1 MKQMTD
7 EELVSA
13 HIHSRET
20 QHFAQLYE
28 RYYDKVYNHCLSFA
42 NADNQAEDLTQD
54 VFERVL
60 QKIDTFGGNSRFAT
74 WLYAVCRNYCLTEYQ
89 HRQKRSRA
97 ITTYGRDTDEFIYP
111 DPSSMLEQRLV
122 LLELALANLSEDERY
137 LLSVRYEQNT
147 SIDQL
152 ATLIQASPSAVKMRL
167 WRVRERL
174 RHAIMQTT
182 S

>member
-13 HIHSRET
+13 HVHSRET
-20 QHFAQLYE
+20 RHFAQLYE
-28 RYYDKVYNHCLSFA
+28 RYYDKVYSHCLSFA
-42 NADNQAEDLTQD
+42 DTNNQAEDLTQD

-60 QKIDTFGGNSRFAT
+60 QKLDTFGGNSRFAT

-89 HRQKRSRA
+89 RQQKRSRA
-97 ITTYGRDTDEFIYP
+97 TTDYGRTTDEFIYP
-111 DPSSMLEQRLV
+111 DTSSMLDQRLA
-122 LLELALANLSEDERY
+122 LLELALTSLSDDERY

-152 ATLIQASPSAVKMRL
+152 ATLVQASPSAVKMRL

-174 RHAIMQTT
+174 RHAIQPAY
-182 S
+182 